1 MKTILIIAMVLIG
14 FPVNAQQQ
22 QQQRLRELDRKYE
35 EAEYLCKRIWGEPG
49 SKERW
54 RAVADGFKLTMCI
67 QRQLGLQLPGQ
78 SVDVGVNRR

>member
-1 MKTILIIAMVLIG
+1 MRSNNK
-14 FPVNAQQQ
+14 
-22 QQQRLRELDRKYE
+22 QRLRELDRKYE

-67 QRQLGLQLPGQ
+67 QRQLGLQLPGHL
-78 SVDVGVNRR
+78 SMSMSTVAKVSARFRPNSI